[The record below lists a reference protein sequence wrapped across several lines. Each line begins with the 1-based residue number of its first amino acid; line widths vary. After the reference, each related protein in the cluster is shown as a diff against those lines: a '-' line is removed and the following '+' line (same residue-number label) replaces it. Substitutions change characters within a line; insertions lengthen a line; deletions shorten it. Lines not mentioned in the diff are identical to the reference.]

1 MFGGGSSPSDVLL
14 DSGGDI
20 KPLIGCEEVG
30 VVAGYEYGGGGPGYM
45 FVGLTRAELVMF
57 VTAAELYARSVSL
70 LTGSNLS

>member
-1 MFGGGSSPSDVLL
+1 M
-14 DSGGDI
+14 
-20 KPLIGCEEVG
+20 GCEEVG

-57 VTAAELYARSVSL
+57 AAAELYARSVSL